1 MSRDLASALALALA
15 EAETEAEPSLLA
27 LAQEDLACVF
37 GRDPAARSRLE
48 VLLTYPGL
56 HAVLIHRLA
65 HVLWCIGWR
74 FTGRW
79 LAYVA
84 RLLTNVDIHPGATIG
99 RRFFIDHGAGVV
111 IGETAEIG
119 NDCTLYHG
127 VTLGGTTWNKGKRH
141 PTLGTGV
148 VVGAGAKILGAIRV
162 GDGAR
167 IGANSVVI
175 GEVPAG
181 RTAIGIPAR
190 LVGER
195 GPTGS
200 GVGASVGTSVGTA
213 GMPINLDH
221 HLIPDPVGKAIQCL
235 LNRIDTLETQVRD
248 LRGLPLADKVAG
260 CVVCAAGDLCC
271 EEHGGG

>member
-1 MSRDLASALALALA
+1 MSRDLLAALTLAL
-15 EAETEAEPSLLA
+15 EEAEPEPEPGLWRMVR
-27 LAQEDLACVF
+27 EDLDCVF

-56 HAVLIHRLA
+56 HAILLHRLA
-65 HVLWCIGWR
+65 HMLWERGWR
-74 FTGRW
+74 FAGRW
-79 LAYVA
+79 LAYLA
-84 RLLTNVDIHPGATIG
+84 RFLTNVEIHPGAAIG

-119 NDCTLYHG
+119 DDCTLYHG
-127 VTLGGTTWNKGKRH
+127 VTLGGTTWNRGKRH
-141 PTLGTGV
+141 PTLGRGV
-148 VVGAGAKILGAIRV
+148 VIGAGAKVLGAIRV

-167 IGANSVVI
+167 IGANSVVMQ
-175 GEVPAG
+175 EVPAG

-195 GPTGS
+195 AATVSAGTH
-200 GVGASVGTSVGTA
+200 GAGIGKP

-235 LNRIDTLETQVRD
+235 LDRIDTLETQVRD
-248 LRGLPLADKVAG
+248 LSGQPAPVKAG
-260 CVVCAAGDLCC
+260 SCTVCAAGELCC
-271 EEHGGG
+271 EEHGRG